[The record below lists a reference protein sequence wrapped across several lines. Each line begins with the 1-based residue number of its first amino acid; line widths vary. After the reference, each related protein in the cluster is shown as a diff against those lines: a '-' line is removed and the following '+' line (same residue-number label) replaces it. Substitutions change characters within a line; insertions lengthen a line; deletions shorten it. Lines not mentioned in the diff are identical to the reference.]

1 MTPGEA
7 QCGKVTIET
16 KYKSIWKVRQG
27 GEAEAAGGVGSQ
39 PGPLCPE
46 GTDTAE
52 HRLWLHSALAVT
64 ALCKLRTGND

>member
-16 KYKSIWKVRQG
+16 NRRMFGKSGRWG
-27 GEAEAAGGVGSQ
+27 GRGSRWCWEPAWVSVQ
-39 PGPLCPE
+39 REPTLQSTGS
-46 GTDTAE
+46 GFT
-52 HRLWLHSALAVT
+52 ALAVT